1 MVRCETEKEYE
12 ALWREYN
19 KALSDEPFLPKK
31 FAMKEDFKYS
41 MTPELMEV
49 ILEKDKIV
57 HEGEMKK
64 NENLDGKTNLQ
75 AETDSKEKE
84 SAEKKNKEK

>member
-1 MVRCETEKEYE
+1 MVRCETEKDYE

-31 FAMKEDFKYS
+31 FAMKEDFDYS

-49 ILEKDKIV
+49 IREKDKIV
-57 HEGEMKK
+57 HEGEMKA
-64 NENLDGKTNLQ
+64 NENLDCKNHLQ
-75 AETDSKEKE
+75 PETEF
-84 SAEKKNKEK
+84 